1 MKSNFSRALDLTLEY
16 EGGYVNHP
24 KDPGGATMRGVTQKV
39 YDRWRA
45 KRGLS
50 QRPVRQIEEDEL
62 QAIYRLQYW
71 DLIHGDRLPMGI
83 DAAVFDFA
91 VNSGATRATQEL
103 QRVLGLR
110 TDGNMGA
117 MTIDAASEMDQAELI
132 NRYCDARLAFVRR
145 LSTFS
150 TFGRGWTRRIEAVR
164 KACLMMADGRTTV
177 VGFMAAD
184 GLAGGDGEDELE
196 APARADPRD
205 MRVVSTGGGQG
216 AITAGMGTAGVA
228 LTEAADRVS
237 WVSEHSEILKTVFVV
252 ILVAGIGLTLYAQLR
267 SIRTETPE

>member
-1 MKSNFSRALDLTLEY
+1 MKANFTRALDLTLEY
-16 EGGYVNHP
+16 EGGFVNHP

-39 YDRWRA
+39 YDRWRV
-45 KRGLS
+45 KRGLPV
-50 QRPVRQIEEDEL
+50 RPVRQIEEDEL

-71 DLIHGDRLPMGI
+71 DLVHGDRLPAGL

-117 MTIDAASEMDQAELI
+117 VTIDAAAATDQADLI

-150 TFGRGWTRRIEAVR
+150 TFGKGWTRRIQAVR
-164 KACLMMADGRTTV
+164 SACLAMTEGQTSI

-184 GLAGGDGEDELE
+184 GLAGGDGEDELDAA
-196 APARADPRD
+196 APADPRD

-216 AITAGMGTAGVA
+216 AITAGAGTAGVA

-237 WVSEHSEILKTVFVV
+237 WVSEHSEVLKTVFVL

>member
-83 DAAVFDFA
+83 DAAVFDFS

-164 KACLMMADGRTTV
+164 KACLMMADGQTTI